1 PAVGREG
8 DDRAEMAAR
17 APGQLPPE
25 HAEVLDPRGP
35 VRLDQPA
42 ATEGEAAAALARL
55 GIAEIDEAAVRE
67 IGGERDVEHAALAVS
82 GDLRHAGD
90 VDHLAARPPDLELA
104 ALFGDERAPVRHE
117 GDRPGLLEIA
127 HLRHRERPRTLLRD
141 RLVAAGAAAA
151 EQDEEKGEGEARAM
165 QHGRAPSFDVKGRL
179 TSPKMRA
186 SQ

>member
-1 PAVGREG
+1 LALARAQEQRPAVGREG

-25 HAEVLDPRGP
+25 HAEILDPRGP

-42 ATEGEAAAALARL
+42 ATQGEAAAALARL
-55 GIAEIDEAAVRE
+55 GIAEIDEAEGRGS
-67 IGGERDVEHAALAVS
+67 GGERAALAVS

-104 ALFGDERAPVRHE
+104 ALFGDARAPVRHE

-127 HLRHRERPRTLLRD
+127 DLRHRERPRTLLRD

-151 EQDEEKGEGEARAM
+151 EQDEEE
-165 QHGRAPSFDVKGRL
+165 
-179 TSPKMRA
+179 
-186 SQ
+186 